1 MGTRSTIKFYE
12 GNDPLLSVYTQY
24 DGYISG
30 VGRDLANFLKDIKVV
45 NGYGSKDTIFNAA
58 NGMGCLAAQYL
69 ARFKDSIGN
78 VYVTTPDD
86 NQEYN
91 YEVRLI
97 KTSEQGRFI
106 ETFKIVVKELGTG
119 FEGTPEEL
127 LNFKESTE
135 DAEF

>member
-12 GNDPLLSVYTQY
+12 GNKPLLSIYTQY

-30 VGRDLANFLKDIKVV
+30 VGHDLANFLKDIKVV

-69 ARFKDSIGN
+69 AKFKDKIGN
-78 VYVTTPDD
+78 VYITTPDD
-86 NQEYN
+86 EQEYN

-97 KTSEQGRFI
+97 KTSEQGEFI
-106 ETFKIVVKELGTG
+106 ETFKIVIKELETG
-119 FEGTPEEL
+119 FEGTPDEL
-127 LNFKESTE
+127 HNFKEKANES
-135 DAEF
+135 DF